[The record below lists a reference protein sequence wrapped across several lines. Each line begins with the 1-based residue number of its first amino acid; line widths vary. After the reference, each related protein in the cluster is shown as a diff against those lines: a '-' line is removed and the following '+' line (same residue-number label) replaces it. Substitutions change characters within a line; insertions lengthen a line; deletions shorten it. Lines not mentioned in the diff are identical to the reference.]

1 MKILLIEDDADD
13 IGLLED
19 ALNSHGVSYTM
30 ETLNDGSSALDYIET
45 AARLPDIIILD
56 FNLPR
61 VHGREVVLGLKSSPS
76 FKAVP
81 LVVLTTSSA
90 REDIEFA
97 YSKGVDK
104 YLTKPNS
111 LAEFAKIVETIIRLG
126 VKKESPAGN

>member
-1 MKILLIEDDADD
+1 MKILLIEDDLDD

-19 ALNSHGVSYTM
+19 ALNSHGVPYAL

-45 AARLPDIIILD
+45 ATRCPDIIILD

-61 VHGREVVLGLKSSPS
+61 VHGREVVLRLKSSPS
-76 FKAVP
+76 FKTIP

-111 LAEFAKIVETIIRLG
+111 LAEFARIVETIIRLG
-126 VKKESPAGN
+126 SPHSV

>member
-1 MKILLIEDDADD
+1 MNILLIEDDPDD

-19 ALNSHGVSYTM
+19 ALNSHGVSYTL
-30 ETLNDGSSALDYIET
+30 ETFHDGSSALDHIET
-45 AARLPDIIILD
+45 ATRSPDIIILD

-61 VHGREVVLGLKSSPS
+61 VHGREIVLGLKSSPT
-76 FKAVP
+76 FKTIP
-81 LVVLTTSSA
+81 LIVLTTSSA

-111 LAEFAKIVETIIRLG
+111 LTEFAGIVETIIRLG
-126 VKKESPAGN
+126 VKKESPRGA